1 LVHDPTL
8 RDEPRLVEAAAAAAR
23 LALENARLQAE
34 VRAQL
39 AKVSASRA
47 RIVAAADEQRRRI
60 ERDLHDGAQQRLV
73 ALALDLRSGQR
84 RLGADIDPEVE
95 RILAAAVDELQLA
108 VAELRELARGIYPR
122 ILTEDGLAA
131 ALESLADRTP
141 VPITITATEERLS
154 PELEA
159 AAYFLC

>member
-1 LVHDPTL
+1 
-8 RDEPRLVEAAAAAAR
+8 
-23 LALENARLQAE
+23 
-34 VRAQL
+34 AQL

-73 ALALDLRSGQR
+73 ALALDLRSAQR

-95 RILAAAVDELQLA
+95 RILAAAVDQLQLA

-159 AAYFLC
+159 AAYFLCCEALTNAVKYADATSVEIRASRDNGALV